1 MLLSLDGSPC
11 PAPLAGGLRLPGA
24 LPAVPPRALRGLSA
38 TAPPQL
44 PAHVKNLHF
53 HRVFHMSRELVR
65 FQGTDLI
72 KVITGVRRCGKSTLL
87 DVMREHLRSQGV
99 PDKRLLNRKGPRGG
113 RPRRRG
119 VREEGVPG
127 GHGAASQLDN
137 PRTRP
142 SEKAVYIGTN
152 VEYAPYVELGTSR
165 EKPPNCLRNSQF
177 TRGFEM
183 VRAKGLEPSRGLP
196 TRT

>member
-65 FQGTDLI
+65 FQGTDLV

-113 RPRRRG
+113 RPRRRR

-137 PRTRP
+137 PRDAAFGEGGLHRDQ
-142 SEKAVYIGTN
+142 
-152 VEYAPYVELGTSR
+152 R
-165 EKPPNCLRNSQF
+165 R
-177 TRGFEM
+177 
-183 VRAKGLEPSRGLP
+183 VRALRRAGHEPREAAELP
-196 TRT
+196 EKFAIYQGI